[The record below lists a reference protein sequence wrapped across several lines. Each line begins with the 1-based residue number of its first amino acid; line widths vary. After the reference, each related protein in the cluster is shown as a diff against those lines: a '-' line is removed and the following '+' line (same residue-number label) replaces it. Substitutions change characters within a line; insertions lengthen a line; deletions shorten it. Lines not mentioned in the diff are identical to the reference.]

1 MLRKNSVQVALTLGL
16 GALLGYAAASNWLL
30 PRAQAD
36 PSDNEPAAVDV
47 STAPAGESPAAP
59 CCLRG
64 VKELLLADASTQIAQ
79 ARAARSQSG
88 GKTKKP
94 NIVFIMGDDIGWF
107 NIGAYHRGMMAGRTP
122 NLDRLAAE
130 GMLFTDYYAEAS
142 CTAGRA
148 NFITGELPI
157 RTGLTTVGQA
167 GAPLGMPSQ
176 APTIATALRSM
187 GYATGQF
194 GKNHLGDK
202 NEFLPTVHG
211 FNEFFGYLYHLDAM
225 EDPDHPNYPP
235 ELKDK
240 VGPRNM
246 IHSWA
251 TDKDD
256 ATEQPRWGKI
266 GKQKIED
273 AGPLGPKRMET
284 VDDEIL
290 AMTLKFVD
298 KAKKDGKPFFVWLN
312 PTRMHIVTHL
322 SDKYEKMRNSK
333 NGWSEEEAGM
343 AQLDDIVGAVMK
355 KLKDEGLDG
364 DTILAFSTDNGTENF
379 TWPDGGQTPF
389 AGGKGTVLEGG
400 FRVPCLIRWPGNVP
414 AGKVENGVI
423 SGLDWFP
430 TFVAAA
436 GNPNIVE
443 ELTKGKRLGDRDY
456 KVHLDGY
463 NQLDLITGKG
473 PSKRSEIF
481 YFAEGTLGAVRINDY
496 KYRFIDQ
503 PGGWL
508 GGTVKVDW
516 PILCNLRLDP
526 FERTTMTGSLN
537 YYNWFVYQFWR
548 FVYVQQE
555 VEKYALTF
563 VEFPPM
569 QKGASFNM
577 EAVKEQILKALHAR
591 QGQ

>member
-1 MLRKNSVQVALTLGL
+1 MAGATTSTVAVQ
-16 GALLGYAAASNWLL
+16 
-30 PRAQAD
+30 AQDA
-36 PSDNEPAAVDV
+36 
-47 STAPAGESPAAP
+47 SPA
-59 CCLRG
+59 
-64 VKELLLADASTQIAQ
+64 
-79 ARAARSQSG
+79 
-88 GKTKKP
+88 KKP
-94 NIVFIMGDDIGWF
+94 NIVVIMADDVGWF

-122 NLDRLAAE
+122 NLDRLASQ

-148 NFITGELPI
+148 NFITGQIPI

-167 GAPLGMPSQ
+167 GATVGMPAQ
-176 APTIATALRSM
+176 APTIATALKAQ

-194 GKNHLGDK
+194 GKNHLGDR

-211 FNEFFGYLYHLDAM
+211 FDEFFGYLYHLDAM
-225 EDPDHPNYPP
+225 EDPAHPNYPP

-240 VGPRNM
+240 IGPRNM
-246 IHSWA
+246 VHSWA
-251 TDKDD
+251 TDQDD
-256 ATEQPRWGKI
+256 PTEQPRWGKV

-273 AGPLGPKRMET
+273 AGTLYPDRMKT

-290 AMTLKFVD
+290 DHSLKFVD
-298 KAKKDGKPFFVWLN
+298 KAKSDGKPFFLWLN

-322 SDKYEKMRNSK
+322 SEKYEKLRTPE
-333 NGWSEEEAGM
+333 NGWSIHEAGM

-355 KLKDEGLDG
+355 KLKDDGLEE
-364 DTILAFSTDNGTENF
+364 DTIVVFTTDNGTENF

-389 AGGKGTVLEGG
+389 AGGKGTVMEGG
-400 FRVPCLIRWPGNVP
+400 FRVPCIVRWPGKVP
-414 AGKVENGVI
+414 AGKVENGLI

-443 ELTKGKRLGDRDY
+443 ELKQGKQLGERNY

-463 NQLDLITGKG
+463 NQMDLITGKG
-473 PSKRSEIF
+473 PSKRHEIF
-481 YFAEGTLGAVRINDY
+481 YFAEGTLGAVRIDDF

-508 GGTVKVDW
+508 GGTVKVDV
-516 PILCNLRLDP
+516 PILVNLRLDP
-526 FERTTMTGSLN
+526 FERTGMTGSLQN
-537 YYNWFVYQFWR
+537 FDWFKFEFWR

-555 VEKYALTF
+555 VAKLAQTAI
-563 VEFPPM
+563 EFPPM
-569 QKGASFNM
+569 QKGASFNL
-577 EAVKEQILKALHAR
+577 EAVKEQVQKAIQSR
-591 QGQ
+591 TGQ